1 MGLTYAEVVK
11 QLTGP
16 GAPFEVVTETVGG
29 RPQKNF
35 KNRERSLREKIA
47 NAALRGDVEFIVYG
61 DRRISY
67 AEFARLVW
75 GAARVLREQHG
86 FRHGDRLA
94 VLSYNCPEWIVA
106 LFGATSLG
114 GIGVGLNGWWSAEEL
129 DYGLR
134 DSGSRVLVVDERLW
148 PRVEAV
154 ARKAPDLEQIFYI
167 GEHAPAGTRP
177 IAELMLPH
185 DTAPTDPIDEDDPFV
200 LLYTSGTTGRSKGCI
215 TTQRGTISQVI
226 GIIFSRLAAAMLD
239 GPSSPSARSIGGQ
252 GVALLSSPLF
262 HVGGLHSNVCA
273 LLTAGARMVFLEGR
287 FDPEKVMQVIERER
301 VQSWGAIPTMLHRVV
316 HHPKLADYDLSSLTA
331 VSFGGAPTA
340 PETIE
345 KAREV
350 LPIEPSFANAYG
362 LTETHGV
369 ATVNAGRSLLGSKTA
384 AGRVIPVLDLEIRDE
399 SGRALPP
406 GKLGEVCM
414 RGATITPGYWNRPD
428 ATAETVRDGWLH
440 TGDLGYV
447 DDDGLLFVVD
457 RAKDMILR
465 GGENVYCVEIENCLA
480 DHPEIDEAAI
490 VGVPDAELGE
500 RVKAIV
506 RRAPGARIDVRGVQ
520 AHVAAHLA
528 SFKVPELVEFTDE
541 PLPRNPAGK
550 LLKNVLRGQASRFQA
565 EP

>member
-1 MGLTYAEVVK
+1 MGLTYDEVLK

-16 GAPFEVVTETVGG
+16 GAPFEVVTETVAG

-47 NAALRGDVEFIVYG
+47 HAGLRGDAECLVHG
-61 DRRISY
+61 GRRISY
-67 AEFARLVW
+67 REFARLVW
-75 GAARVLREQHG
+75 GAARALRDEHG

-94 VLSYNCPEWIVA
+94 VLSYNCPEWIVT
-106 LFGATSLG
+106 LFGAVSLG

-148 PRVEAV
+148 PRVEDV
-154 ARKAPDLEQIFYI
+154 ARRAPDLETIFYI
-167 GEHAPAGTRP
+167 GDHPPEGTLP
-177 IAELMLPH
+177 IAGLL
-185 DTAPTDPIDEDDPFV
+185 APEDAMPTEPIDEDDPFV

-215 TTQRGTISQVI
+215 TTHRGTIAQVL
-226 GIIFSRLAAAMLD
+226 GIFFARVAAALLD
-239 GPSSPSARSIGGQ
+239 GPTSPAAKSVTGQ
-252 GVALLSSPLF
+252 AVSLLSSPLF

-273 LLTAGARMVFLEGR
+273 LLTAGARMVFLEGK
-287 FDPEKVMQVIERER
+287 FDPEKVMQTIERER
-301 VQSWGAIPTMLHRVV
+301 VQNWGAIPTMLHRVV
-316 HHPKLADYDLSSLTA
+316 HHPKVREYDLSSLVA

-369 ATVNAGRSLLGSKTA
+369 ATVNAGRSLLDRKTS
-384 AGRVIPVLDLEIRDE
+384 AGRTIPVLDLKLIDE
-399 SGRALPP
+399 AGRELPP
-406 GKLGEVCM
+406 GRLGEICF

-428 ATAETVRDGWLH
+428 ATADTVRDGWLH
-440 TGDLGYV
+440 TGDLGHV
-447 DDDGLLFVVD
+447 DSEGFLFVVD

-506 RRAPGARIDVRGVQ
+506 RRMPGSRLDARGVQ

-528 SFKVPELVEFTDE
+528 SFKVPELVEFSDE

-550 LLKNVLRGQASRFQA
+550 LLKNVLRGKAAPPSP